1 MKRAVVAERLNQN
14 LRNGMTYEQAA
25 ANTWTG
31 RQCAKYGLTV
41 VKVDTS
47 KLKGEYSH
55 YTNVDPEFFAP
66 AGGRCA
72 E

>member
-1 MKRAVVAERLNQN
+1 
-14 LRNGMTYEQAA
+14 MTYEQAA